1 MRKNK
6 TLIGICIAAMVLLF
20 AFAGNTLAQE
30 AKTIVVTV
38 NEDGDLVDQ
47 SGTVYFIDEGVIS
60 DEDALNSDA
69 VFHYSVPPQIKYQ
82 ADGRLQNHRPHF
94 HAHIANP
101 CDRTCICRRY

>member
-6 TLIGICIAAMVLLF
+6 ILIGVCLAAMVLLF

-30 AKTIVVTV
+30 AMTIVGTL

-47 SGTVYFIDEGVIS
+47 NGVVYLIDGGAIS

-69 VFHYSVPPQIKYQ
+69 TFEVNGIVEEDDSGDKWITI
-82 ADGRLQNHRPHF
+82 QNYKV
-94 HAHIANP
+94 IETEKSN
-101 CDRTCICRRY
+101 

>member
-47 SGTVYFIDEGVIS
+47 SGTVYFIDEGAIS

-69 VFHYSVPPQIKYQ
+69 VFQV
-82 ADGRLQNHRPHF
+82 DGIIEEDDSGSKWITIQSYT
-94 HAHIANP
+94 IVE
-101 CDRTCICRRY
+101 TE